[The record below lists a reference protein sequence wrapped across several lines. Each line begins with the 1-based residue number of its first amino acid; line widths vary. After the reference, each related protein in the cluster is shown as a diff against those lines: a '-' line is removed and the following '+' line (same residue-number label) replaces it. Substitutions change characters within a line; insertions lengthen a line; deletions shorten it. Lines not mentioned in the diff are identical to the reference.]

1 MTFSWKRIYAIF
13 QKDSKDLWRN
23 YFVSSIILL
32 PILMAALYTYMGEGE
47 STLELHY
54 MVINL
59 TLASVTAFIQC
70 AVIAE
75 EKEKHTLRGLMLSP
89 ASISEI
95 LIGKSLVTIVLTVLT
110 LMVCVYITGY
120 NPANIGLI
128 AIALLISMVFYLAI
142 GTILGLISRT
152 IIEASFIVMPVIFL
166 FGFGS
171 MLMMLVEKYPSLS
184 FLEYLPNIQLV
195 EFAYKVEAGAGFG
208 DLWSYL
214 AVIAACAVVGVVL
227 SGVVYKKRELDK

>member
-1 MTFSWKRIYAIF
+1 MTLSWKRIYAIL
-13 QKDSKDLWRN
+13 QKDWKDLWRN

-32 PILMAALYTYMGEGE
+32 PIVMAVFYSKMMDQTID
-47 STLELHY
+47 LHY
-54 MVINL
+54 MIINL

-89 ASISEI
+89 ASVTEI
-95 LIGKSLVTIVLTVLT
+95 LMGKSLVTIVLSVLT
-110 LMVCVYITGY
+110 LIICAYITGY
-120 NPANIGLI
+120 NPTNIIMI
-128 AIALLISMVFYLAI
+128 AIALIISMVFYLAI

-152 IIEASFIVMPVIFL
+152 IIEASFIIMPVIFL

-171 MLMMLVEKYPSLS
+171 MLMGLVERYPALS
-184 FLEYLPNIQLV
+184 FVEYLPNIQLV
-195 EFAYKVEAGAGFG
+195 EFAYKVEEGAGFA

-214 AVIAACAVVGVVL
+214 AVIAAWAVVGIVL
-227 SGVVYKKRELDK
+227 SGVVYKKRELDE

>member
-1 MTFSWKRIYAIF
+1 MTLSWKRINAIL
-13 QKDSKDLWRN
+13 QKDWKDLWKN

-32 PILMAALYTYMGEGE
+32 PIVMAVFYGRIMDPTID
-47 STLELHY
+47 LHY
-54 MVINL
+54 MIINL
-59 TLASVTAFIQC
+59 ALASVTAFIQC

-89 ASISEI
+89 ASVFEI
-95 LIGKSLVTIVLTVLT
+95 LIGKSLVTIILSVITII
-110 LMVCVYITGY
+110 VCAYLTGY
-120 NPANIGLI
+120 NPTNII
-128 AIALLISMVFYLAI
+128 MVVIALIISMVFYLGI

-152 IIEASFIVMPVIFL
+152 IIEASFIIMPVIFL

-171 MLMMLVEKYPSLS
+171 VLMGLVEKYPSLS
-184 FLEYLPNIQLV
+184 FVEYLPNIQLI

-214 AVIAACAVVGVVL
+214 AVITAWAVVGIIL
-227 SGVVYKKRELDK
+227 SGIVYKKRQLDD